1 MYKLRHYQEEAVEAA
16 LRAFDKNKPFIVQ
29 AATGAGKSLMIAEIC
44 HRLNEPVL
52 ILQPSKELLE
62 QNYDK
67 LKSYRIAD
75 IGRYSASVRSKEI
88 SKYTYATIG
97 SIYRSPDLFRDFKY
111 VLIDECFVGST
122 QIDGVRIDTIAPGD
136 LIRSYNH
143 KTNTIEV
150 KMVEAVSKKLIPS
163 KMYCIDVSGE
173 SIISTPDHPFF
184 VIGKGYVQ
192 AQKIKLGDIVYAIK
206 KESRRTNP
214 LHRVRSNSDGEGLS
228 SVLEVHQNGQDIPQG
243 MQPIGNRSS
252 VFSENEGEE
261 SNGKDGYSEKDV
273 RYLEENR
280 TQTTCSWWERNWVKC
295 STTNALG
302 ESWTWLDTGITHKN
316 YGAEVKSWSLP
327 YRLQSRS
334 RKSIP
339 DDCSGGRWKLPFWEK
354 TSKRQKERREAEP
367 ARVESITI
375 LEQGG
380 DGRFG
385 ESNLSCYVYNLQVKD
400 NNNYFAGGV
409 LVHNCHGVNPKN
421 MSGMYTQFLKAIDCK
436 KICGLTATPYRIT
449 QKYEKD
455 KKGFLY
461 STSVLKTLMRIGHP
475 CFWSGGI
482 VYKVETPEL
491 IAEGFLSPIDYI
503 APHVDLTDLKVNS
516 TGADYTEHSLECFWD
531 DRRLRALADTI
542 QEIDGK
548 CQRNLIFCGSIRQGE
563 RACEMLNQYWLDA
576 KMVTGETPAKE
587 REQIVADFRAGK
599 FKHLI
604 NVSCFTTGFDVPEL
618 DSIVLAR
625 PTMSLAL
632 YYQMVG
638 RGVRLDPNRPDKRLK
653 VYDLAGCTERL
664 GKVESIRLVKNETG
678 YQDQVVSDAGLMSDK
693 PLFSFQVPGK
703 GKLANASPS
712 AP

>member
-1 MYKLRHYQEEAVEAA
+1 MYKLRPYQEDAVEAA
-16 LRAFDKNKPFIVQ
+16 LRAFEKNKPFILQ

-44 HRLNEPVL
+44 HRLNESVL

-67 LKSYRIAD
+67 LISYGITDVA
-75 IGRYSASVRSKEI
+75 IYSASKRSKEI
-88 SKYTYATIG
+88 AKFTYATIG
-97 SIYRSPDLFRDFKY
+97 SIYKHPDLFNHFKY
-111 VLIDECFVGST
+111 VVIDE
-122 QIDGVRIDTIAPGD
+122 A
-136 LIRSYNH
+136 
-143 KTNTIEV
+143 
-150 KMVEAVSKKLIPS
+150 
-163 KMYCIDVSGE
+163 
-173 SIISTPDHPFF
+173 
-184 VIGKGYVQ
+184 
-192 AQKIKLGDIVYAIK
+192 
-206 KESRRTNP
+206 
-214 LHRVRSNSDGEGLS
+214 
-228 SVLEVHQNGQDIPQG
+228 
-243 MQPIGNRSS
+243 
-252 VFSENEGEE
+252 
-261 SNGKDGYSEKDV
+261 
-273 RYLEENR
+273 
-280 TQTTCSWWERNWVKC
+280 
-295 STTNALG
+295 
-302 ESWTWLDTGITHKN
+302 
-316 YGAEVKSWSLP
+316 
-327 YRLQSRS
+327 
-334 RKSIP
+334 
-339 DDCSGGRWKLPFWEK
+339 
-354 TSKRQKERREAEP
+354 
-367 ARVESITI
+367 
-375 LEQGG
+375 
-380 DGRFG
+380 
-385 ESNLSCYVYNLQVKD
+385 
-400 NNNYFAGGV
+400 
-409 LVHNCHGVNPKN
+409 HGVNPKN
-421 MSGMYTQFLKAIDCK
+421 ISGMYTQFLKAIDCK
-436 KICGLTATPYRIT
+436 KVCGLTATPYRIT

-491 IAEGFLSPIDYI
+491 IDEGFLSPIDYY

-531 DRRLRALADTI
+531 DRRLRALAETI

-563 RACEMLNQYWLDA
+563 KACEMLNQYWLDA

-653 VYDLAGCTERL
+653 VYDLAGCMARL
-664 GKVESIRLVKNETG
+664 GRVETIRLTKNETG

-703 GKLANASPS
+703 AKLANSTDS
-712 AP
+712 AT